1 MRGVYFQK
9 ECFSIQTSMLSS
21 TRCAASHG
29 SNFFWPLGVL
39 TQPVKRDEEKN
50 REAMNATSPAQN
62 FSVNLRLNV
71 RRIRGEASI
80 ALPRKLFSSLRRA
93 SHLLGFV
100 GRLPLALLSNWS
112 GGLLRSSHRASGS
125 N

>member
-29 SNFFWPLGVL
+29 SNFFWPLGVV

-50 REAMNATSPAQN
+50 RKAMNATLPAQN
-62 FSVNLRLNV
+62 FAVNLRLNRLEV
-71 RRIRGEASI
+71 DLKS
-80 ALPRKLFSSLRRA
+80 LPLPVQETRLFSGIS
-93 SHLLGFV
+93 
-100 GRLPLALLSNWS
+100 
-112 GGLLRSSHRASGS
+112 GLLRARV
-125 N
+125 

>member
-62 FSVNLRLNV
+62 FPVNLRLN
-71 RRIRGEASI
+71 RPERLDLKS
-80 ALPRKLFSSLRRA
+80 LPLPVQETRLFSGIS
-93 SHLLGFV
+93 
-100 GRLPLALLSNWS
+100 
-112 GGLLRSSHRASGS
+112 GLLRARV
-125 N
+125 